1 MSIVN
6 ILTISRTVWKIAA
19 RVNKWT
25 IVISINEQILQHMMD
40 SIWINIAIIF
50 LNAAMDKNVLQEV
63 GTSLVF
69 SILSPIA

>member
-1 MSIVN
+1 
-6 ILTISRTVWKIAA
+6 
-19 RVNKWT
+19 
-25 IVISINEQILQHMMD
+25 MMD
-40 SIWINIAIIF
+40 NIWINIAIIF

>member
-1 MSIVN
+1 
-6 ILTISRTVWKIAA
+6 
-19 RVNKWT
+19 
-25 IVISINEQILQHMMD
+25 MMD
-40 SIWINIAIIF
+40 NIWINIATIF

>member
-1 MSIVN
+1 M
-6 ILTISRTVWKIAA
+6 
-19 RVNKWT
+19 
-25 IVISINEQILQHMMD
+25 VISINEQILQHMMD
-40 SIWINIAIIF
+40 NIWINIAIIF